1 MGAFQGSPEWLAQ
14 RAGRITGSR
23 VAAAL
28 GLDKYKTRDDLM
40 REMVREHFNAEREF
54 LGNEAT
60 EHGNKHEDD
69 AIDLYEQ
76 QTGNGIKYTGQ
87 HIHPDYDW
95 LAASPDGLVGD
106 DGLIEV
112 KCPFR
117 ATYTT
122 AAEVPH
128 YVEQMQLQMAVT
140 GRKWCDFVIW
150 RDGQIWID
158 RVEADPFW
166 LDERFSTLCEFVIDY
181 KTTIASE
188 ELSARHLAPL
198 IREDA
203 TWQALE
209 ADYLDAKAAA
219 DEADARLDAAKKA
232 LIAAAGEQS
241 QKGLAVQ
248 VIRSERS
255 GSVAYAKAIADLAP
269 DADLTKY
276 TGKPSVVYTV
286 KECKSA

>member
-1 MGAFQGSPEWLAQ
+1 MGAFQCSPEWLAQ

-28 GLDKYKTRDDLM
+28 GTDKYKTRDDLM

-54 LGNEAT
+54 TGNEAT

-87 HIHPDYDW
+87 HIHPEHEW
-95 LAASPDGLVGD
+95 LAASPDGLIGE
-106 DGLIEV
+106 DGLIEC

-122 AAEVPH
+122 AAEVPN
-128 YVEQMQLQMAVT
+128 YIEQMQLQMAVT

-158 RVEADPFW
+158 RVDVDPFW
-166 LDERFSTLCEFVIDY
+166 LNARFTTLCAFMDEY
-181 KTTIASE
+181 HSTIASD

-203 TWQALE
+203 EWKALE
-209 ADYLDAKAAA
+209 AEYVDAKAAA

-232 LIAAAGEQS
+232 LIAAAGDQS
-241 QKGLAVQ
+241 QKGRAVQ

-255 GSVAYAKAIADLAP
+255 GSVAYAKAVADLLP

-286 KECKSA
+286 KEGKSA

>member
-28 GLDKYKTRDDLM
+28 GVDKYKTRDDLM

-54 LGNEAT
+54 TGNEAT
-60 EHGNKHEDD
+60 AHGNAHEDD

-76 QTGNGIKYTGQ
+76 QIGESIKYTGQ
-87 HIHPDYDW
+87 HIHPDYGW
-95 LAASPDGLVGD
+95 LAASPDGLVGE

-117 ATYTT
+117 GTYTT

-128 YVEQMQLQMAVT
+128 YIEQMQLQMAVT

-158 RVEADPFW
+158 RVDSDPFW
-166 LDERFSTLCEFVIDY
+166 LDERLTTLSAFMADFIA
-181 KTTIASE
+181 TIASE
-188 ELSARHLAPL
+188 ELSARHLAPP

-209 ADYLDAKAAA
+209 AEYVDAKAAA

-232 LIAAAGEQS
+232 LVAAAGEQS
-241 QKGLAVQ
+241 QKGRAVQ
-248 VIRSERS
+248 VIRSDRS
-255 GSVAYAKAIADLAP
+255 GSVAYAKAVADLLP

-276 TGKPSVVYTV
+276 TGKPAVVYTV
-286 KECKSA
+286 KECK

>member
-14 RAGRITGSR
+14 RAGKITGSR

-28 GLDKYKTRDDLM
+28 GVDKYKTRDDLM

-54 LGNEAT
+54 TGNEAT
-60 EHGNKHEDD
+60 EHGNRHEDD
-69 AIDLYEQ
+69 AIDIYEW
-76 QTGNGIKYTGQ
+76 QTGNRIQYTGQ

-95 LAASPDGLVGD
+95 LAASPDGLVGA

-122 AAEVPH
+122 AEEVPH
-128 YVEQMQLQMAVT
+128 YIEQMQLQMAVT

-150 RDGQIWID
+150 RDGRIWID

-188 ELSARHLAPL
+188 ELSARHLTPL
-198 IREDA
+198 IRTDEAWSAAEQAYA
-203 TWQALE
+203 T
-209 ADYLDAKAAA
+209 AKQAA
-219 DEADARLDAAKKA
+219 DEADAALDAAKAK
-232 LIAAAGEQS
+232 LIELAGEQS
-241 QKGLAVQ
+241 QKGLTVQ
-248 VIRSERS
+248 VIRSERK
-255 GSVAYAKAIADLAP
+255 GSVQYAKAIADLLP

-276 TGKPSVVYTV
+276 TGKSSVVYTV
-286 KECKSA
+286 KECK

>member
-1 MGAFQGSPEWLAQ
+1 MGAFQGGIEWLAQ

-28 GLDKYKTRDDLM
+28 GIDKYKTRDDLM

-54 LGNEAT
+54 TGNEAT

-87 HIHPDYDW
+87 HIHPKHEW

-106 DGLIEV
+106 DGLIEC

-117 ATYTT
+117 AKYTT

-128 YVEQMQLQMAVT
+128 YIAQMQLQMAVT
-140 GRKWCDFVIW
+140 GRQWCDFVIW
-150 RDGQIWID
+150 RDGEIITE
-158 RVEADPFW
+158 RVESDPLW
-166 LDERFSTLCEFVIDY
+166 LHEHLPTLEAFMDEYHS
-181 KTTIASE
+181 TIASD

-203 TWQALE
+203 EWKALE
-209 ADYLDAKAAA
+209 AAYIVAKAAA